1 MDQASLGMPSR
12 EYYLKA
18 RNETTLMAY
27 QTMIASIA
35 VALGADKAIAEQD
48 SKEIVDLERELAGV
62 GILQLKTVF
71 YGVI

>member
-48 SKEIVDLERELAGV
+48 SKEIVDLERELAEV
-62 GILQLKTVF
+62 GIIQLKTVF
-71 YGVI
+71 YRVI